1 MGWISGWD
9 EVQMRYG
16 APYGADNKTKLRK
29 YAKASSLESTAL
41 NWYDEVE
48 SI

>member
-1 MGWISGWD
+1 MGWISGWN
-9 EVQMRYG
+9 EAKMGYR

-29 YAKASSLESTAL
+29 YAKEGSLESRAL